1 MIGQALCALLILA
14 AIFLVEFTLKV
25 TEMGWASN
33 LNALM
38 IVLGGTFF
46 ATLIA
51 YPREKLVLTARLL
64 KGAFSGR
71 EEERGESIQT
81 LVNLARIYRN
91 GDIRNLEKQI
101 PRLPQG
107 LLKVGV
113 ELIAYRYS
121 RDEIEQMLRREALAT
136 LNQYATAHKILHNM
150 ARLAPALGLAG
161 TIVSLIRI
169 FGHIQ
174 DPQNLIGYMAVALLC
189 TFYGVILANLCF
201 MPLSNKLRETMDQDE
216 LRMDMIQ
223 EGILDLYDHQHP
235 KAIQYKLE
243 TMTRAIESEN
253 RDPARPKLVLMSAY
267 EKARG
272 ANG

>member
-1 MIGQALCALLILA
+1 MIGQALCALLNLA

-33 LNALM
+33 FNALM

-46 ATLIA
+46 AR
-51 YPREKLVLTARLL
+51 YRLSQG
-64 KGAFSGR
+64 KAGPGGPPAQGALFRPGGR
-71 EEERGESIQT
+71 SDEAIQT

-136 LNQYATAHKILHNM
+136 LNQYATAHKILLNM

-216 LRMDMIQ
+216 LRMEMIQ

-243 TMTRAIESEN
+243 TMTRAIESEK
-253 RDPARPKLVLMSAY
+253 RDPARPKLVLMSSY
-267 EKARG
+267 EKVRG